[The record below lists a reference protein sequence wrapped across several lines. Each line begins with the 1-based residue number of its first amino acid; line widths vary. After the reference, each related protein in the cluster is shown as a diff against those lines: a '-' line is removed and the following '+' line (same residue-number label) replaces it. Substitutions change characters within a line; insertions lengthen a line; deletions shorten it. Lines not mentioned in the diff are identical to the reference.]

1 MSLINKF
8 LEITTK
14 PHFEVVEVVQ
24 LGKIGLRQLTIA
36 TRDEWFDAQKN
47 DSKTAFPIL
56 MKNTV
61 CDPETGDL
69 VLLEIENEELRKL
82 PAVVEKDLFSKIC
95 KANGIKTQAEA
106 EQEEELKNSEAGQN

>member
-8 LEITTK
+8 LEITAK
-14 PHFEVVEVVQ
+14 PNFEVVEVAQ

-36 TRDEWFDAQKN
+36 TRDEWFEAQKN
-47 DSKTAFPIL
+47 DPKTAFPIL

-61 CDPETGDL
+61 CDPETGEL
-69 VLLEIENEELRKL
+69 VLLEIENEQLRKI
-82 PAVVEKDLFSKIC
+82 PALVENDLFSKIC

-106 EQEEELKNSEAGQN
+106 KQEQELKNSEAGRN